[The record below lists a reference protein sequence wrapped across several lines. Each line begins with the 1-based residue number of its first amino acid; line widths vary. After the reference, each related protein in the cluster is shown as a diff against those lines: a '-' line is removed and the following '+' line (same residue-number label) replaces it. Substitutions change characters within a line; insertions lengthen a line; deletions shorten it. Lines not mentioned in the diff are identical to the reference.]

1 MGILIGLVVIA
12 AGGWYLWQGQRER
25 PAPLSAASAVTV
37 ESTSVAVS
45 AGESTAVVTGT
56 SDDTTTRAETAAGS
70 LDSAIA
76 DLAARVAAAPVVDV
90 DAPSDS
96 VVVRIGSQTLQTVL
110 FVNGQQ
116 LGIVGGR
123 GLIESTVPQGPV
135 SISVRRI
142 NCRDWDTTFTGL
154 AGRRYTFVER
164 SPTC

>member
-1 MGILIGLVVIA
+1 VAGPERSPERDA
-12 AGGWYLWQGQRER
+12 AGER
-25 PAPLSAASAVTV
+25 GGGRHHACPGRGHGAVRRGRASGRHHDEAAAV
-37 ESTSVAVS
+37 
-45 AGESTAVVTGT
+45 
-56 SDDTTTRAETAAGS
+56 S

-76 DLAARVAAAPVVDV
+76 DLAARVASAPVVDV
-90 DAPSDS
+90 EAPSDS

-123 GLIESTVPQGPV
+123 GLIEATVPQGLV
-135 SISVRRI
+135 SRSVRRI